1 MNLVLLNYIPTFVL
15 DANKVEKVNGCPV
28 AEMLHFTGEQMAGF
42 ELDVAISDH
51 PQAVVA
57 EFDQGK
63 L

>member
-1 MNLVLLNYIPTFVL
+1 LNYIPNFVL
-15 DANKVEKVNGCPV
+15 DAEKVEKVNGCSV
-28 AEMLHFTGEQMAGF
+28 TEMLHFTGEQMAGF

-51 PQAVVA
+51 QQALAA